1 MVGALDHAA
10 TAVEKLIFNP
20 FERNA
25 DVRTA
30 VLVEVNLA
38 LLFDCKELAFAQFK
52 TLASS
57 LRDVSKGA
65 ET

>member
-10 TAVEKLIFNP
+10 AAVEKLIFNP

-25 DVRTA
+25 DMRAA

-52 TLASS
+52 TLATG
-57 LRDVSKGA
+57 LGNVNKRA
-65 ET
+65 EA